1 MKALVTGATGFI
13 GGALASALSAAGW
26 EVHVLVRPSSLPM
39 LPPASGWQ
47 VHLGDLTDPGADFSS
62 AMHEVDVVFHAA
74 AIRDRWGTSSL
85 DYLQANVEGT
95 RRLLHAAK
103 GQVGRFVY
111 VSSVGVHGYPRVQG
125 IDESFPLRPAD
136 GKPGYHGAKAQAEQV
151 VFSSLA
157 DSRTEAVVARP
168 TITYGPGDRDGM
180 VTRLLLLLSKGMFIR
195 IGRGANHLHLT
206 YIDDMARGLMLAG
219 TVPQAAGEAFILAG
233 PKTTAFADLVGES
246 LRALRQE
253 AVVGRAWLAGLWLP
267 EGMARMAASLVERA
281 WRQLDWS
288 SPPLTCDQIDTI
300 CIHRG
305 FSYQKAAQRLGYQPL
320 IREQEG
326 LARTVGWLVEQGKLP
341 AAARMQHSVPAP
353 SNEAR

>member
-26 EVHVLVRPSSLPM
+26 DVHVLVRPASRHR

-47 VHLGDLTDPGADFSS
+47 VHLGDLTDPEADFSS
-62 AMHEVDVVFHAA
+62 AVQEMDVVFHAA
-74 AIRDRWGTSSL
+74 AIRDRWGASPL

-95 RRLLHAAK
+95 RRLLQTAA

-111 VSSVGVHGYPRVQG
+111 ISSVGVHGYPRVQG

-151 VFSSLA
+151 VVTSLVG
-157 DSRTEAVVARP
+157 SRTEAVVVRP
-168 TITYGPGDRDGM
+168 TITYGPGDQDGM
-180 VTRLLLLLSKGMFIR
+180 VTRLLLLLSEGKFIR
-195 IGRGANHLHLT
+195 VGHGANHLHLT
-206 YIDDMARGLMLAG
+206 YIDDLARGLILAG
-219 TVPQAAGEAFILAG
+219 ALPQAAGETFILAG

-246 LRALRQE
+246 LRALRQQ
-253 AVVGRAWLAGLWLP
+253 AVVRRAWLARLWQP
-267 EGMARMAASLVERA
+267 EGVARLAASVVERA
-281 WRQLDWS
+281 W
-288 SPPLTCDQIDTI
+288 SPLNWGAPPITRDQIDTI

-305 FSYQKAAQRLGYQPL
+305 FSYQKAARQLGYEPL
-320 IREQEG
+320 IREQVG
-326 LARTVGWLVEQGKLP
+326 LARTVSWLVEQGSLP
-341 AAARMQHSVPAP
+341 EAALSQSGIPAP

>member
-1 MKALVTGATGFI
+1 
-13 GGALASALSAAGW
+13 
-26 EVHVLVRPSSLPM
+26 
-39 LPPASGWQ
+39 
-47 VHLGDLTDPGADFSS
+47 
-62 AMHEVDVVFHAA
+62 
-74 AIRDRWGTSSL
+74 
-85 DYLQANVEGT
+85 
-95 RRLLHAAK
+95 
-103 GQVGRFVY
+103 
-111 VSSVGVHGYPRVQG
+111 
-125 IDESFPLRPAD
+125 
-136 GKPGYHGAKAQAEQV
+136 
-151 VFSSLA
+151 
-157 DSRTEAVVARP
+157 
-168 TITYGPGDRDGM
+168 
-180 VTRLLLLLSKGMFIR
+180 
-195 IGRGANHLHLT
+195 
-206 YIDDMARGLMLAG
+206 
-219 TVPQAAGEAFILAG
+219 VPQAAGEAFILAG